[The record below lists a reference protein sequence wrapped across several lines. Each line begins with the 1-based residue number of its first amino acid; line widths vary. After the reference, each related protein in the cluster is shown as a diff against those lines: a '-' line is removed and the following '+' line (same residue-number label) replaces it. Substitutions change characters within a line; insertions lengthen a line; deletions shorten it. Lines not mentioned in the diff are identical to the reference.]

1 MKGGRSEGSGS
12 MYQRGSEGKN
22 DAWVCPRPDIAEVTA
37 GRPDREV
44 QGISQLSLDGR
55 ARLVSSRGNSLSR

>member
-12 MYQRGSEGKN
+12 MYHRGSKGKN

-37 GRPDREV
+37 GRPGREV
-44 QGISQLSLDGR
+44 QASSQLSLDG
-55 ARLVSSRGNSLSR
+55 

>member
-22 DAWVCPRPDIAEVTA
+22 DVWVCPVPDIVEVTA
-37 GRPDREV
+37 GRRDREV

-55 ARLVSSRGNSLSR
+55 ARLVSSRGNWLSR